1 MGVHLV
7 YNYITGNVSCKS
19 LIIHTTNMTHKTDIT

>member
-7 YNYITGNVSCKS
+7 YYITGNVSCKS